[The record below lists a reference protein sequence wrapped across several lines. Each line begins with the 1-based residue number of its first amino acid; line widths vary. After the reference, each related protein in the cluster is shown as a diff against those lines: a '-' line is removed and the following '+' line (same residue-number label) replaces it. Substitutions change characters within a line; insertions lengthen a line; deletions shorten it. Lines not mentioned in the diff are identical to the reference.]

1 MRSDY
6 ECYYYWPANGSCGRS
21 NYMWHNNPAKPPNRQ
36 TADNMYV
43 CALHSSTHIGRNGV
57 RAKVQ
62 DRVQN
67 IRRKKTTINKNASK
81 QTGYTHLMG
90 AIELRPSVRVGRVRT
105 AANPS
110 SHIVYGKKAMRR

>member
-6 ECYYYWPANGSCGRS
+6 ECYYYWPGKRFVRS
-21 NYMWHNNPAKPPNRQ
+21 IQLHVAQHPCVVAKPPNRQ

-67 IRRKKTTINKNASK
+67 IRRKKKHN
-81 QTGYTHLMG
+81 Q
-90 AIELRPSVRVGRVRT
+90 
-105 AANPS
+105 
-110 SHIVYGKKAMRR
+110 